1 MSTTNGSVDILSMFG
16 LTEKQTKILF
26 SIEKLL
32 VQNDIIYS
40 KNNKRLKQ
48 KWLSEWSASI
58 IDCLTTASHNEPSNF
73 MTRGEIL
80 SAIAQDNS
88 TDINNTWYYLIMLEA
103 TLFIPYYA
111 LNKNKN
117 DDKQY
122 AKLKYE
128 EQTDTIKD
136 MVRAS
141 AIMDEIYIDRFKK
154 TYSKTISKLT
164 GKSTKITLAI
174 VSTIAIAAIIA
185 ATAGA
190 LSGPIA
196 VALYG
201 SQFAGLSGA
210 ALTSACLAMAGG
222 GAIAAGGA
230 GMAGGVLTIV
240 GGGALLGL
248 ATGGAGVGAAAL
260 FVAFAPELALTQAA
274 KLEVV
279 LKEIILNAQKDIMC
293 AQKVLGNYKNQIA
306 NLHSELAKIRL
317 DRGEDKTTI
326 TNMKKSLEFMEKAY
340 KDSNVFLTSY
350 EAGAEFKDKENG
362 DDDDEKPTNSN

>member
-1 MSTTNGSVDILSMFG
+1 MSTTNGNVDILSMFG

-58 IDCLTTASHNEPSNF
+58 NDCLTTASYNEPSNF
-73 MTRGEIL
+73 MTREEIL

-88 TDINNTWYYLIMLEA
+88 TDINDTWYYLIMLEA

-128 EQTDTIKD
+128 KQTDTIKD

-154 TYSKTISKLT
+154 TYSKSVSKLT
-164 GKSTKITLAI
+164 GKGTKIALAI
-174 VSTIAIAAIIA
+174 IAGAAIVA

-190 LSGPIA
+190 FSGPIA
-196 VALYG
+196 VALFG
-201 SQFAGLSGA
+201 SQFAGLYGA

-248 ATGGAGVGAAAL
+248 ATGGVGVGAAAL
-260 FVAFAPELALTQAA
+260 VVVSAPELALTQAA

-317 DRGEDKTTI
+317 DCGEDKTTI
-326 TNMKKSLEFMEKAY
+326 TNMKQSLEFMEKAY

-350 EAGAEFKDKENG
+350 EVDAEFKDKEDG